1 MTNINELAKQT
12 LLLLGQ
18 RGLKPTPEN
27 YTEVFEELAS
37 KRGVSG
43 GTKEKVEKFKALL
56 IPAHQNDIQLKNIKN
71 IDELLFFLISKINR
85 QNKEKSPQLFEF
97 LNIIMKSLLASK
109 DKKVK
114 DIASMTLARIS
125 KAMDLESIYLLEK
138 KWQQWQQDYEDHEL
152 EEELKKYG
160 IKNDDFTL
168 IIKKLLFQLKARSYD
183 RFAKLIAL
191 CLRPSL
197 LHSDKIAEFEQ
208 KLKEKPYILALD
220 QDKSDTFKN
229 ELLEMVNKRIS
240 TDLIFVQQNL
250 NFFDQNLQKLN
261 QLIDLL
267 NNINQNNVAFVNSLQ
282 KEQDGSVK
290 VSFDDLKN
298 KFLALNEKITHIHAQ
313 LHKASDTKQRENWT
327 LQKHILKLDEVFL
340 QYKIN
345 YALCVFSVSN
355 YRFIMEKYGV
365 SNLSE
370 ILERFKKILQENCDG
385 NDELWMLD
393 EKSYLLIVRAKT
405 YEQIIPFMQKNINEI
420 ENFKFIYKQDVII
433 PSIVSFFMDK
443 ASYPHLSLLDEL
455 LKKVNEI

>member
-12 LLLLGQ
+12 LFLLGQ

-27 YTEVFEELAS
+27 YTEVFEELSS

-85 QNKEKSPQLFEF
+85 QNKEKSPQLFEL

-125 KAMDLESIYLLEK
+125 KAMDLENIYLLEK

-168 IIKKLLFQLKARSYD
+168 TIKKLLSQLKARSYD

-191 CLRPSL
+191 CLHPSL
-197 LHSDKIAEFEQ
+197 LHNDKIAEFEQ

-220 QDKSDTFKN
+220 QGKSDTFKN

-298 KFLALNEKITHIHAQ
+298 KFLALNEKITHIHTH
-313 LHKASDTKQRENWT
+313 LHKVSDTKQRENWT

-370 ILERFKKILQENCDG
+370 ILERFKKILQENCDE

-393 EKSYLLIVRAKT
+393 EKSYLLIVCAKT

-443 ASYPHLSLLDEL
+443 ASYPHLNLLDEL
-455 LKKVNEI
+455 LKKVDEI